1 MIRLR
6 NIQSISRVL
15 VATFLL
21 GSLSA
26 CDWIQLAFLNSIPFN
41 SSPSLNP
48 VLQVYL
54 GIDGLSPFAVEEAMK
69 RGAFQKGAKG
79 PLKLS
84 QLITPFPGTS
94 TYSWTRTLRSGK
106 MDGYEIEYYSPE
118 KDRLINSGLEGLLKH
133 ITPSIAEN
141 ISFEKSYLTQA
152 FDYRATGYTH
162 QASVYRETFSSFS
175 NSLDEFFFLLDS
187 RSKLSSIY
195 FGYFAELDVMG
206 HMYSFEDIVRSLMN
220 LSDRIDRFRELHPER
235 EFHFTLFSDH
245 GNDFLPIQ
253 DGRLVSYSDLMK
265 EVGVQPVKTLSDH
278 DPNTEVFALAVEHVR
293 VTYLSVHTHPSLR
306 ETVANRLSQIEAT
319 DLSVAKL
326 LKAPENAP
334 TGLEWYGLWA
344 EGKLAATFGFSHET
358 DQYVIP
364 ATIDWAR
371 IGLTPHEGDENGWV
385 VISDEEAFGITAP
398 SRYPDLFYRVRTG
411 LSDTTAKHPADV
423 LISIKPGWAEVGF
436 ELPGGANDIARQG
449 FHGSLDVLGTMGTVL
464 TEQAELG
471 PYLRSDNLLDL
482 FPDLKEHLKGRLKFP
497 ITEPDAHETLDYPQA
512 QSYL

>member
-1 MIRLR
+1 MSFRRKLT
-6 NIQSISRVL
+6 SLSHHLTGVL
-15 VATFLL
+15 LL
-21 GSLSA
+21 GTVA
-26 CDWIQLAFLNSIPFN
+26 GCDWIQLAFLNSIPFN
-41 SSPSLNP
+41 RSPSLNP
-48 VLQVYL
+48 VVQVYL

-69 RGAFQKGAKG
+69 RGAFQKGANG

-118 KDRLINSGLEGLLKH
+118 KDRLINTGLEGLLKH

-141 ISFEKSYLTQA
+141 ISFEESYLTQA

-175 NSLDEFFFLLDS
+175 NSLDEFFYLLDS
-187 RSKLSSIY
+187 RSKISPIY

-206 HMYSFEDIVRSLMN
+206 HMYSFEDIVRSLLN

-235 EFHFTLFSDH
+235 EFHFTLISDH

-253 DGRLVSYSDLMK
+253 EGRLVSYSDLMK
-265 EVGVQPVKTLSDH
+265 EVGVQPVESLNDH
-278 DPNTEVFALAVEHVR
+278 DPKSEIYALAVEHVR

-306 ETVANRLSQIEAT
+306 ETVAQRLSLIEAT

-334 TGLEWYGLWA
+334 TGTEWYGLWA
-344 EGKLAATFGFSHET
+344 EGKLAASFGFSPAT
-358 DQYVIP
+358 DEYVIP
-364 ATIDWAR
+364 SSIDWTR
-371 IGLTPHEGDENGWV
+371 IGLPSREGNEQGWV
-385 VISDEEAFGITAP
+385 VISDEEAFGITAA

-411 LSDTTAKHPADV
+411 LSQTTAKHPADV

-449 FHGSLDVLGTMGTVL
+449 FHGSLDALGTLGTVL
-464 TEQAELG
+464 TEQADLA
-471 PYLRSDNLLDL
+471 PYIRSDNLLDL
-482 FPDLKEHLKGRLKFP
+482 FPALNDHLKSRLTFP
-497 ITEPDAHETLDYPQA
+497 ISEPDSNETLDYPQA
-512 QSYL
+512 QSFF